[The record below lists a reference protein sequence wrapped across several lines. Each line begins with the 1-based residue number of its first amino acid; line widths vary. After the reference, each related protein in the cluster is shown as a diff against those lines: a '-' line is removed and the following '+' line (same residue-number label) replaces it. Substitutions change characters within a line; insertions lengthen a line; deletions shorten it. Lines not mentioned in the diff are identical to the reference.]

1 MIVKRWVVVAFAVA
15 AVAAVAI
22 VGSGCGAGAFDM
34 DEMHGRMHGPGD
46 RAPQTP
52 VLSETEEV
60 VVEIREYDFW
70 PRDLTVRPGTE
81 VTWINRDDV
90 PHDATSADSWGTG
103 LLKNDDSSSIS
114 FDEPG
119 SYEYVCTVH
128 PYMTG
133 TLTVEA
139 AV

>member
-1 MIVKRWVVVAFAVA
+1 MKRWVVVAFTVA
-15 AVAAVAI
+15 AVAAVSI

-34 DEMHGRMHGPGD
+34 DEMHPRMHGPGD
-46 RAPQTP
+46 LAPQTP

-70 PRDLTVRPGTE
+70 PRDLTVRPGTQ
-81 VTWINRDDV
+81 VTWINRDSV
-90 PHDATSADSWGTG
+90 PHDATSADTWGTG
-103 LLKNDDSSSIS
+103 LLNNDDSSSIS

-119 SYEYVCTVH
+119 SYEYICTVH
-128 PYMTG
+128 PDMTG
-133 TLTVEA
+133 KLTVEG